1 MYMKKPAQ
9 HLIRSMKISERMI
22 AIGILKRS
30 KGQFCINDVIAVA
43 DVPRA
48 ADNLALTV
56 EEEGMQIVLATG

>member
-1 MYMKKPAQ
+1 
-9 HLIRSMKISERMI
+9 MI